1 MGEVIGRRGL
11 DGTMRRRQCA
21 PEGIRPDVEPVCVLV
36 PVHHRQRGP
45 AAGLIG
51 RILNG
56 PLQSVSRLRMLFGS
70 GAFEVPEVAQHRL
83 VRAQLIRALL
93 SQHLADAVRQNAGA
107 VGDGGDDPR
116 HEVVLQL
123 EDGVRAEGALV
134 VLGPE
139 MSAGDGVHELHGE
152 AQLRSRLPQ
161 VAFHHVAR
169 AQFPARGAD
178 VDRLIHVTRRRAA
191 RDHPE
196 VGEAR
201 QAGDDVLGKPV
212 GQRREIGVGA
222 AVLEWQHRDPETF
235 LGARGA
241 RVGRGRIRRE

>member
-1 MGEVIGRRGL
+1 MGEGIGRRGL
-11 DGTMRRRQCA
+11 NGTMRRRQRA

-45 AAGLIG
+45 AVGLIG

-56 PLQSVSRLRMLFGS
+56 PLQSVSRLRMLLGG

-83 VRAQLIRALL
+83 VRAQLIGALL

-107 VGDGGDDPR
+107 VGDGGDDPG

-123 EDGVRAEGALV
+123 ENCFRAEGPLV

-139 MSAGDGVHELHGE
+139 MRTGDRVHELHGE
-152 AQLRSRLPQ
+152 TQLASGVTQ
-161 VAFHHVAR
+161 IAFHHVAS
-169 AQFPARGAD
+169 AQFPARSAD
-178 VDRLIHVTRRRAA
+178 IDRFIHVPRRRAA

-201 QAGDDVLGKPV
+201 EAGDDVLGEPV
-212 GQRREIGVGA
+212 CQRREICVAA
-222 AVLEWQHRDPETF
+222 AVLEWQYCDPETV
-235 LGARGA
+235 LGARDA
-241 RVGRGRIRRE
+241 